1 MYIHT
6 YHRWYVVENKEDC
19 VGNEVAAEEEG
30 ADVGKRNRGQTGE
43 YLQRQKIQK
52 RRGRCTAHIVCN
64 VYTMC
69 ITDNAKIVTYIF
81 WNINKSVASFCG
93 YRYNYIFRRGY

>member
-69 ITDNAKIVTYIF
+69 ITDNAKFVTF
-81 WNINKSVASFCG
+81 FGTSINLLQVFLCL
-93 YRYNYIFRRGY
+93 YIFRRGY